1 MPGTEV
7 FDTSSRQIVARAA
20 GLYLFPA
27 LRMDGE
33 LLLVST
39 YSITGTLHHMT
50 VLQPDDLRL
59 LADWTGTGYIDWLT
73 G

>member
-1 MPGTEV
+1 M
-7 FDTSSRQIVARAA
+7 FDTSSRQIVARKA

-39 YSITGTLHHMT
+39 YSLSNTLHHMT
-50 VLQPDDLRL
+50 VLQPDDLSVVGEWKG
-59 LADWTGTGYIDWLT
+59 AGYIAWLT
-73 G
+73 PQ